1 MTRRIIVIIVFA
13 TIWLVASVV
22 GIIAKKFSAKKT
34 GGESLD
40 ETEKND
46 FVVNQEQENDI
57 EDNDNEEE
65 IYVECP
71 YCESLNLKSD
81 MKCSRCGAPLRKKRR
96 KNHK

>member
-13 TIWLVASVV
+13 IIWLVASVV
-22 GIIAKKFSAKKT
+22 GIIAKKFSTKKT
-34 GGESLD
+34 DGESFD
-40 ETEKND
+40 ETEKGD
-46 FVVNQEQENDI
+46 FVANQEQENDI
-57 EDNDNEEE
+57 EDDEDEEE